1 MKRLLRFLCG
11 ILVFGTASVGMGE
24 NSCGHRVTIRVVRT
38 NQISVDEED
47 STPRISILSSKN
59 VFALQGGNAQSN
71 LRWTTGSEREKIT
84 VSSHTAL
91 PMSKLYIQAAD
102 CQGGVSVG
110 QIPLS
115 GTDRDFLFTFS
126 SFNGKCSLKYTAD
139 APSKSSLSSGMH
151 TVSYTITDAY

>member
-47 STPRISILSSKN
+47 STPR
-59 VFALQGGNAQSN
+59 VFTFQGGNAQSN